1 MSNLYEY
8 KKIIDNKLHEKIFQT
23 DNKLRDSN
31 IYVNRDFSGTIQQL
45 FIVGNWDVLNKYI
58 SSDELWA
65 ILKLYEYRPAKL
77 VFDGVSGN
85 LIADTSS
92 QELYKKYYYNSLWLY
107 DENKNK
113 EQDKNFDIRKFFN
126 VYSYLVFIFLLIV
139 LYFVVD
145 FFDKRQ
151 RKPNNLLKLLQIS
164 TEAQQYGR

>member
-8 KKIIDNKLHEKIFQT
+8 KKIIDNKLHAKIFQT
-23 DNKLRDSN
+23 DNKLLDSN
-31 IYVNRDFSGTIQQL
+31 IYVNRDFSGAIQQL
-45 FIVGNWDVLNKYI
+45 FIIGNWETLTKYI

-85 LIADTSS
+85 LIADSSS
-92 QELYKKYYYNSLWLY
+92 QELYRKYYYNSLWLY
-107 DENKNK
+107 ENEDK
-113 EQDKNFDIRKFFN
+113 EQDRNIDIRKFLN
-126 VYSYLVFIFLLIV
+126 VYSFLIFLFLFIV

-145 FFDKRQ
+145 FFDKKQ

-164 TEAQQYGR
+164 TEAQQYGRK